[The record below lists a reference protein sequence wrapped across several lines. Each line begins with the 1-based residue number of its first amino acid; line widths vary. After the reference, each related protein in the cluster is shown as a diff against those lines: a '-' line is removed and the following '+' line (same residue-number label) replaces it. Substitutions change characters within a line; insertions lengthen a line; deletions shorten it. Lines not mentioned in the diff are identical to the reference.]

1 MKNYFEYRDILYIII
16 VLFLQYMVLNI
27 LPEPFN
33 SIELFLIL
41 AGIYSLKADVERL
54 LLFVFIG
61 GLITESVYP
70 SSNIIGIK
78 TISALFT
85 AFTFFHLSKKM
96 VIKNT
101 ALCIVV
107 ALYCLTTILLTV
119 FLTSFVYPIAKTP
132 LTDYIVFT
140 ITSMLFSCL
149 IVEKINV

>member
-1 MKNYFEYRDILYIII
+1 MKNYFEYRDIFYIII

-27 LPEPFN
+27 LPVPFN

-41 AGIYSLKADVERL
+41 AGIYALKADVERM

-70 SSNIIGIK
+70 PSSIIGIK
-78 TISALFT
+78 TISALSV
-85 AFTFFHLSKKM
+85 AFVFSHLSKKM

-101 ALCIVV
+101 AVCAVV
-107 ALYCLTTILLTV
+107 ALYCLVTILLTV

-132 LTDYIVFT
+132 LLDYFVFT